1 MLTAYDLTKG
11 ETIYALI
18 PDQYKSSTMY
28 IDGVETAIMSA
39 VSSHWVKGT
48 FQGMPGATSGF
59 YFETSRPV
67 DGGLYLMAT
76 DTPVKYPATAEEI
89 IRHV

>member
-18 PDQYKSSTMY
+18 PDQYQPSTMY
-28 IDGVETAIMSA
+28 IDGVETTIMSA
-39 VSSHWVKGT
+39 VSAHWVKGV

-67 DGGLYLMAT
+67 DGGLYLMAIE
-76 DTPVKYPATAEEI
+76 TPVKYPATAFAI
-89 IRHV
+89 VRGA